1 MNSKLLRK
9 VVLCLPLLFLLA
21 AGASWSQDS
30 QDMLK
35 SYLRNF
41 AIASLE
47 VKVQVVLDAG
57 KSGSKDLGPL
67 YLRAVDYVLENFSY
81 LETDQRF
88 RTLAVAALD
97 LIRTTGFA
105 DARYSVWK
113 LFQTDTSREVRE
125 SALKALAVIGKGD
138 AEIAQNLTLWLA
150 AQNSVFQTGK
160 VPEVPVILAAV
171 RALGALGDPVA
182 FPALFA
188 AMNLGYT
195 NDVTS
200 QARESLLAIP
210 GDYRALFNGI
220 LRDSSLAEKKLAL
233 SMAME
238 SSRLADADKGA
249 VAEFALDVGLH
260 TAAADNQSKTLAREL
275 RFLAAKALSGRRW
288 SKATPLAIE
297 HFDAVLLEYERGL
310 ADRRFL
316 VEAINLLGDMGSHEA
331 AVRLTQYLILL
342 NSYTEKVREF
352 DSTIVLAVI
361 ENLGRL
367 GDKVAFDDLQYV
379 EYLKSYS
386 PEVLAAA
393 RRVRAGLKWQ

>member
-57 KSGSKDLGPL
+57 KSGSQDLGPL

-88 RTLAVAALD
+88 RILAIAALD

-113 LFQTDTSREVRE
+113 LFQTDTSREVLE

-138 AEIAQNLTLWLA
+138 AEIAQNLTLWLE

-160 VPEVPVILAAV
+160 VPEVPVVHAAV
-171 RALGALGDPVA
+171 RALGALGDPIA
-182 FPALFA
+182 FPALFT

-195 NDVTS
+195 EDVTS
-200 QARESLLAIP
+200 QARESLLTIP

-220 LRDSSLAEKKLAL
+220 LHDSSFAEKKLAL

-238 SSRLADADKGA
+238 STRLADADKGA

-275 RFLAAKALSGRRW
+275 RFLAVKALSGRKW

-297 HFDAVLLEYERGL
+297 HFDVVLLEYERGL

-316 VEAINLLGDMGSHEA
+316 VEAINLLGNMGSHEA

-342 NSYTEKVREF
+342 NSYTEKVREI

-361 ENLGRL
+361 ENLGKL

-393 RRVRAGLKWQ
+393 RRVRAGLKWH

>member
-88 RTLAVAALD
+88 RILAIAALD

-113 LFQTDTSREVRE
+113 LFQTDTSREVLE

-138 AEIAQNLTLWLA
+138 AEIAQNLTLWLE

-160 VPEVPVILAAV
+160 VPEVPVVHAAV
-171 RALGALGDPVA
+171 RALGALGDPIA
-182 FPALFA
+182 FPALFT

-195 NDVTS
+195 EDVTS
-200 QARESLLAIP
+200 QARESLLTIP

-220 LRDSSLAEKKLAL
+220 LRDSSFAEKKLAL

-238 SSRLADADKGA
+238 STRLADADKGA

-275 RFLAAKALSGRRW
+275 RFLAVKALSGRKW

-297 HFDAVLLEYERGL
+297 HFDVVLLEYERGL

-316 VEAINLLGDMGSHEA
+316 VEAINLLGNMGSHEA

-342 NSYTEKVREF
+342 NSYTEKVREI

-361 ENLGRL
+361 ENLGKL

-393 RRVRAGLKWQ
+393 RRVRAGLKWH